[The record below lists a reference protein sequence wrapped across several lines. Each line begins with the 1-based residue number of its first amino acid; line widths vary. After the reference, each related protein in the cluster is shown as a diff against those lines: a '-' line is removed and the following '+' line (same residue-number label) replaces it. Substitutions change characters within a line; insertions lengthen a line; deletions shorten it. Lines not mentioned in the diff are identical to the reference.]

1 MTAMPP
7 RVEAVEGAEAAPESL
22 GVVLNMF
29 RMLEQLGGEGK
40 LWQPSLR
47 QCAAI
52 C

>member
-29 RMLEQLGGEGK
+29 RMMEQLAGEGK
-40 LWQPSLR
+40 LWRPSLR
-47 QCAAI
+47 QRAAI

>member
-7 RVEAVEGAEAAPESL
+7 RVEAVEVAGAAPESFA
-22 GVVLNMF
+22 VVLNMF
-29 RMLEQLGGEGK
+29 RMMEQLGGKGK
-40 LWQPSLR
+40 LWQPSMR